1 MKRIGKWLLHI
12 LASALTIV
20 LVIVLFPHVSR
31 LLGYLLPDD
40 SAAAIRASVIL
51 SQQFS
56 QRTHLETLH
65 ITEDGSLNYEIKAA
79 FLGTVA
85 SITADY
91 TYEGSFG
98 IDLSQITFSRSGS
111 ELTLTL
117 PAPEL
122 LLDTLTPSDAT
133 VNTTLYPYLDE
144 NDYQRVL
151 DEQKETCRAR
161 YLSGDQADTLWNAT
175 IAALEETV
183 STWLS
188 NDGQLTICYV
198 RAD

>member
-31 LLGYLLPDD
+31 LLGTLLPDE

-65 ITEDGSLNYEIKAA
+65 VTEDGSLNYEVKAA

-133 VNTTLYPYLDE
+133 VDTSLYPYLDE

-161 YLSGDQADTLWNAT
+161 YLSGDESERLWDAT

-183 STWLS
+183 STWLADS
-188 NDGQLTICYV
+188 GRLTIHYV

>member
-20 LVIVLFPHVSR
+20 LVIVLFPHISR
-31 LLGYLLPDD
+31 FLGNLLPDE

-98 IDLSQITFSRSGS
+98 IDLSQIIFSRSGS

-161 YLSGDQADTLWNAT
+161 YLSGDESERLWDAT
-175 IAALEETV
+175 IAALEETI
-183 STWLS
+183 STWLAD
-188 NDGQLTICYV
+188 NGHLTIRYV

>member
-31 LLGYLLPDD
+31 LLGTLLPDE

-65 ITEDGSLNYEIKAA
+65 IIEDGSLNYEVKAA

-133 VNTTLYPYLDE
+133 VDTSLYPYLDE

-161 YLSGDQADTLWNAT
+161 YLSGDESERLWDAT

-183 STWLS
+183 STWLADS
-188 NDGQLTICYV
+188 GRLTIHYV